1 MCYKHYKM
9 YTISVYYN
17 LLLEFSQGNKQAPP
31 ARGDSSIAAPPV
43 VRNQFF
49 TRDAQV
55 FSSLRLFP
63 VQELDRLKRCNV
75 GVSTPKEPSSQINLF
90 YNYWAIN
97 CSTISGIHPLEELQ
111 RSKLDPLIRNSF
123 FHLLDRLATTAYG
136 ARCCVH
142 LGVLRCVLLC
152 IGGRCC

>member
-1 MCYKHYKM
+1 M

-31 ARGDSSIAAPPV
+31 ARGDSSIAAPAV

-49 TRDAQV
+49 SNAGARPTQA
-55 FSSLRLFP
+55 
-63 VQELDRLKRCNV
+63 VQRGSIYTQGALLA
-75 GVSTPKEPSSQINLF
+75 IILF

-97 CSTISGIHPLEELQ
+97 RSTISGIHPLDMPLEELQ
-111 RSKLDPLIRNSF
+111 RSKGAADPFLKGPNQSPHPEF
-123 FHLLDRLATTAYG
+123 VFPLLDRLATTAYG